1 MYGTQRIAARLPPAG
16 PGATTS
22 RRGMKWLSLAMA
34 VVWPLDLFSDSAL
47 LRANHIGGLR
57 DPSTDSTLRTRAR
70 QCNSR
75 GVNLIRTQ
83 RSGARLAKTQVA
95 DQIATIGSACTAEPV
110 DLTLAPLPQANS
122 GIRIHSMRRMTIVAI
137 ATMLTTASAF
147 GQNAGTAG
155 PGSAPLTAKPLTAPP
170 TGATNPAL
178 HTAAV
183 KPAAASTPE
192 SRSAAALALSHEPT
206 FDEGTAQRIRDAALS
221 YSDLAVRGGWP
232 AIPSDAKFAIGVP
245 GPHDDLL
252 RQRLLISGDLAVD
265 KASGAFDEVVAEA
278 VMRFQARHGLAPTGT
293 VTPRTLAA
301 LNVPVQK
308 RIKQLEASLERL
320 ENMNFGFGQR
330 YVVVNLPATF
340 AEAVENDHVVRR
352 YRVIVGK
359 TEKPSPTLT
368 AEITGVILNP
378 TWTVPSSISKTE
390 ISAHMRKDPG
400 YLARM
405 HMEVL
410 DAHDVPIDPRSV
422 DWSGARTPN
431 FTVRQQSGTFNALGA
446 VKIDMPNPYS
456 VYSTTP
462 TSETCSATITAST
475 RTAARG
481 STMCAI
487 LPPGC
492 CRKRCRNGIGLPS
505 TRPSPPASTRTS
517 CCRRRFRWPGSTS
530 RGG

>member
-1 MYGTQRIAARLPPAG
+1 MR
-16 PGATTS
+16 TT
-22 RRGMKWLSLAMA
+22 
-34 VVWPLDLFSDSAL
+34 
-47 LRANHIGGLR
+47 
-57 DPSTDSTLRTRAR
+57 
-70 QCNSR
+70 
-75 GVNLIRTQ
+75 
-83 RSGARLAKTQVA
+83 
-95 DQIATIGSACTAEPV
+95 
-110 DLTLAPLPQANS
+110 
-122 GIRIHSMRRMTIVAI
+122 TIVAI
-137 ATMLTTASAF
+137 AMMLATASAF

-155 PGSAPLTAKPLTAPP
+155 PAAAPPAARPVTAPP
-170 TGATNPAL
+170 TGATNPAT
-178 HTAAV
+178 HAAPV

-232 AIPSDAKFAIGVP
+232 AIPADAKFAIGVP

-252 RQRLLISGDLAVD
+252 RRRLVISGDLAAD
-265 KASGAFDEVVAEA
+265 KASGAFDEIVAES
-278 VMRFQARHGLAPTGT
+278 VMRFQVRHGLAPTGT

-330 YVVVNLPATF
+330 YVVVNLPAAF

-368 AEITGVILNP
+368 AEITSVVLNP

-405 HMEVL
+405 HMDVL

-456 VYSTTP
+456 VYMHDTNQRNLFSDDYRFD
-462 TSETCSATITAST
+462 SHGCSRVDNVRDLAAWLLQEEMPKWNRAAIDAAIATGQHEDVALPKKVPVAWIYLTAWMT
-475 RTAARG
+475 KDQIVQFRNDIYDQDEQLLEATAEEAAFFNQAG
-481 STMCAI
+481 NHPLTAH
-487 LPPGC
+487 L
-492 CRKRCRNGIGLPS
+492 
-505 TRPSPPASTRTS
+505 AQ
-517 CCRRRFRWPGSTS
+517 
-530 RGG
+530 